1 MGAFSKANGL
11 EKEKVPFGQK
21 KSKGSFGTKPS
32 RIKPRSKKMI
42 AEKLDS
48 NPYNSYLHNSGQ
60 VCIVC
65 GYHKIEVHHITD
77 IKRIKG
83 KRRCWKRAVTLC
95 DEHHNRFNSKVS
107 IHALS
112 DRFYDEIMSFEK
124 LMWHSDRL
132 WNEYQE
138 YLRSK
143 I

>member
-1 MGAFSKANGL
+1 MGIFSQANKEEDKKLPFGKRRGKGAFGKKANRL
-11 EKEKVPFGQK
+11 
-21 KSKGSFGTKPS
+21 
-32 RIKPRSKKMI
+32 KPRSKKMQI
-42 AEKLDS
+42 EKLHS

-60 VCIVC
+60 ACIVC
-65 GYHKIEVHHITD
+65 GNPNIEIHHITD

-112 DRFYDEIMSFEK
+112 DRFYVEIMSFKK

-132 WNEYQE
+132 WNEYQD

>member
-1 MGAFSKANGL
+1 MGIFSDANNK
-11 EKEKVPFGQK
+11 KEKSSFGKRKSKGDFGKK
-21 KSKGSFGTKPS
+21 KSKLN
-32 RIKPRSKKMI
+32 PRSKKMK
-42 AEKLDS
+42 AEKVES
-48 NPYNSYLHNSGQ
+48 NPYNSYLHDSGQ

-65 GYHKIEVHHITD
+65 GNPVIEVHHITD

-112 DRFYDEIMSFEK
+112 DRFYVEIMSFKK

-132 WNEYQE
+132 WNEYQD
-138 YLRSK
+138 YLRR
-143 I
+143 